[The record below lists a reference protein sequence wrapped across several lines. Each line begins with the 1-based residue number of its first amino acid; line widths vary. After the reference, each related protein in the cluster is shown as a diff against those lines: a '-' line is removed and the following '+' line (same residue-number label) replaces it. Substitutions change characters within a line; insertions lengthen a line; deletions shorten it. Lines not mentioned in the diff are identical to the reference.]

1 MRALTLGKEE
11 VGMKTFRIRL
21 FVYQRSIKDGEA
33 FGISFK
39 RGMRLEIYRREV
51 SLQAAEAWVH
61 DIHNCGIV
69 FVRSWEITE
78 TDTAGNTTKTA

>member
-1 MRALTLGKEE
+1 
-11 VGMKTFRIRL
+11 MKTFRIRL
-21 FVYQRSIKDGEA
+21 FVYQRDIKDGEA

-51 SLQAAEAWVH
+51 SLEAAKAWVE

-69 FVRSWEITE
+69 FVRSWEITQ
-78 TDTAGNTTKTA
+78 TDVAGNDVTQAE